1 MAAQLGAV
9 DWAVLLLKAI
19 GGGAHPA
26 LTGAGIPST
35 IASAGRAAAKGE
47 NLNRPTILPAIM
59 FFSPPS
65 ISPGGIAGRFY
76 PKRCE
81 KFGYLVPSDGNK
93 SSREVSRPSELP

>member
-1 MAAQLGAV
+1 MAAQLGAF

-35 IASAGRAAAKGE
+35 IASAGRAAAKGA
-47 NLNRPTILPAIM
+47 NLNRLTILPAIM
-59 FFSPPS
+59 FFLLRVF
-65 ISPGGIAGRFY
+65 SPGGIAGRFY

-81 KFGYLVPSDGNK
+81 KFGYVVPSGRK
-93 SSREVSRPSELP
+93 K